1 MIRGF
6 GWLIRALLFV
16 VLLGFALSN
25 VEPVSLQF
33 FGIPQFE
40 WRAPLV
46 VILLAVFAAGALLG
60 VLATMPLV
68 LRRNRELSLLK
79 RDRACADRASADRS
93 SATSLAAASTA
104 NAVADTQ
111 GRV

>member
-6 GWLIRALLFV
+6 AWLLRAFLFLI
-16 VLLGFALSN
+16 LLGFALSN

-68 LRRNRELSLLK
+68 LRRQ
-79 RDRACADRASADRS
+79 RDRKA
-93 SATSLAAASTA
+93 
-104 NAVADTQ
+104 
-111 GRV
+111 

>member
-68 LRRNRELSLLK
+68 LRRNRELSQLR
-79 RDRACADRASADRS
+79 RDRAAADPSPAPPLAAVSSASA
-93 SATSLAAASTA
+93 A
-104 NAVADTQ
+104 ADTQ

>member
-6 GWLIRALLFV
+6 AWLLRAALFL

-46 VILLAVFAAGALLG
+46 VILLAVFTAGALLG
-60 VLATMPLV
+60 VLATMSLV
-68 LRRNRELSLLK
+68 MRRHRELSLL
-79 RDRACADRASADRS
+79 RS
-93 SATSLAAASTA
+93 KSVATGSKD
-104 NAVADTQ
+104 VADD
-111 GRV
+111 GI

>member
-1 MIRGF
+1 MIRSLV
-6 GWLIRALLFV
+6 WLLRAALFL

-68 LRRNRELSLLK
+68 MRRNRELSAL
-79 RDRACADRASADRS
+79 RSNSAGLGAKD
-93 SATSLAAASTA
+93 ATDHG
-104 NAVADTQ
+104 V
-111 GRV
+111 

>member
-1 MIRGF
+1 MIRGLA
-6 GWLIRALLFV
+6 WVLRVILFLA
-16 VLLGFALSN
+16 LLGFALSN

-46 VILLAVFAAGALLG
+46 VILLVVFAVGALLG

-68 LRRNRELSLLK
+68 MRRKRELSLL
-79 RDRACADRASADRS
+79 RAQSKAP
-93 SATSLAAASTA
+93 
-104 NAVADTQ
+104 AVADPDSPTVSS
-111 GRV
+111 RSV

>member
-1 MIRGF
+1 MMRGF
-6 GWLIRALLFV
+6 AWVLRAGLFLT
-16 VLLGFALSN
+16 LLGFALSN

-68 LRRNRELSLLK
+68 MRRNRELSLLRTQSK
-79 RDRACADRASADRS
+79 GAQSKE
-93 SATSLAAASTA
+93 AAPAA
-104 NAVADTQ
+104 PAQVI
-111 GRV
+111 

>member
-1 MIRGF
+1 MMRGF
-6 GWLIRALLFV
+6 VWMLRAALFLA
-16 VLLGFALSN
+16 LLGFALSN

-46 VILLAVFAAGALLG
+46 VILLVVFAAGALLG

-68 LRRNRELSLLK
+68 MRRNRELSRL
-79 RDRACADRASADRS
+79 RS
-93 SATSLAAASTA
+93 QAASVGA
-104 NAVADTQ
+104 TQ
-111 GRV
+111 GTGADHGV